1 MIPTL
6 WGAAT
11 RLSQEP
17 SREAG
22 GEGLERLS
30 WDIWEV
36 TSLGVCTQEM
46 LPTEGL
52 LEDPLRSGEE
62 SGKHGRKALAWDG
75 GCREWQPSGNK
86 DRDRSRGFLGEL
98 WTFWGGCRAAA
109 LGQRLSAVRG
119 HKLLWARDRVLGAG
133 PRVGDS
139 GCAPALR

>member
-36 TSLGVCTQEM
+36 TSLGVCMQEM

-62 SGKHGRKALAWDG
+62 SGKLGRKALAWDG

-86 DRDRSRGFLGEL
+86 DRDQSGGFLVEL
-98 WTFWGGCRAAA
+98 WIFWGGCRAAA
-109 LGQRLSAVRG
+109 LGQSLSAVWG
-119 HKLLWARDRVLGAG
+119 HKLLWARDRVPGAG
-133 PRVGDS
+133 PGVGDS